1 MEVRVSS
8 ASRNRAFSK
17 AIQRIR
23 PSIQIVLDEIGSTE
37 LENPTWSTL
46 LIALT
51 DDLEPEVL
59 NEKST
64 DGGVLQ
70 LLAGFPALSDWSPG
84 NDQVI
89 RQSILETIQKAL
101 IQCELTPADYERLK
115 SMIKSV
121 P

>member
-1 MEVRVSS
+1 MV
-8 ASRNRAFSK
+8 NM
-17 AIQRIR
+17 
-23 PSIQIVLDEIGSTE
+23 
-37 LENPTWSTL
+37 
-46 LIALT
+46 
-51 DDLEPEVL
+51 
-59 NEKST
+59 
-64 DGGVLQ
+64 
-70 LLAGFPALSDWSPG
+70 LAGFPALSDWSPG